1 MRFVSASLNAISL
14 RPCRMA
20 QSALCPEISFT
31 PKYKKYH
38 TDVKLA
44 ERLGILPQRL
54 RLIIPRSTRLHW
66 RNEDDP
72 DDFLVMDSMTG
83 RKVALVKD
91 IKDESLLRQL
101 EMLKRVNF
109 VLRNLIREMKSPK
122 QILAEKKAH
131 IVRIIHRFSPL
142 CGRKM
147 VLRAFGISNQ
157 QFHYW
162 ARNIHKCASTFSE
175 LCRVKHPF
183 QLTLSEIKKFIKY
196 LKDPRFACWSR
207 ISIYY
212 RMLRDGV
219 IAFGKSTFYA

>member
-1 MRFVSASLNAISL
+1 
-14 RPCRMA
+14 MA
-20 QSALCPEISFT
+20 QTALCPEIPSAR
-31 PKYKKYH
+31 KYRRYH
-38 TDVKLA
+38 SEVKLA

-54 RLIIPRSTRLHW
+54 RLIIPRSTRSHW

-91 IKDESLLRQL
+91 IKEESLLKQL

-109 VLRNLIREMKSPK
+109 ILRNLVRQVRNPK
-122 QILAEKKAH
+122 KLLAPKKTH
-131 IVRIIHRFSPL
+131 IVRIIRRFSPL

-147 VLRAFGISNQ
+147 ILRAFGISAR

-162 ARNIHKCASTFSE
+162 ARNIHKCASTFAG
-175 LCRVKHPF
+175 LCRIKHPF
-183 QLTLSEIKKFIKY
+183 QLTLSEIKKFKEY
-196 LKDPRFACWSR
+196 LKDVRFACWSR

-212 RMLRDGV
+212 QMLRDGV
-219 IAFGKSTFYA
+219 LSCCRSTFYVYR